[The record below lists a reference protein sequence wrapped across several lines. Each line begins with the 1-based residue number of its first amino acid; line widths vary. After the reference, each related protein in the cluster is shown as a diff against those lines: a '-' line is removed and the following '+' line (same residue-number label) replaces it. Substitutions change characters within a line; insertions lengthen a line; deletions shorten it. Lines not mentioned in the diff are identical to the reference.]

1 MTNMKKTLCWTLI
14 VPCIL
19 TGPLAGGEFKLVR
32 TARKALALR
41 GFGFDP
47 LSIHT
52 REVIAAPKDCGT
64 VHPEARVAA
73 FTADGLKVTIALD
86 STKADAKH
94 PDLVRFNFTG
104 KCSFQDTPTVP
115 LKRGMDPRSATRLG
129 LMRAG
134 EYYHFGPATLKV
146 TRGRTTLPVSV
157 SGTYFVGSG
166 SNKWRSASLAVVA
179 TADGSC
185 RFGDKVCGVRVVDA
199 TSNLR
204 FGDPLGMTQ
213 KDGLVVHTRKWR
225 GFVADRIWIDTSS
238 ETFKSA
244 AVRVYCGQLAR
255 IGEAW
260 YRISVTEDASKITVE
275 PARGGA
281 GKVLVPGDKW
291 SVTLIGTRNV
301 LKLSGGKEPIDV
313 PADKYVAAS
322 YYATINSDVPSKPY
336 RIRSGSY
343 VMSGRQKGKV
353 FDVKTG
359 AVTNIT
365 VGAPLTAAVSVT
377 QSKGTATLNLL
388 ARDSSGARISS
399 LYGPKGRPP
408 VPKVTIY
415 DDKRQRVYT
424 TSLKYG

>member
-1 MTNMKKTLCWTLI
+1 MSA
-14 VPCIL
+14 
-19 TGPLAGGEFKLVR
+19 GPLAGGEFKLVR
-32 TARKALALR
+32 TDPKSPAIRR
-41 GFGFDP
+41 FEP

-52 REVIAAPKDCGT
+52 REVIVAPRGCGT
-64 VHPEARVAA
+64 VNPQARVAT
-73 FTADGLKVTIALD
+73 FTADGLQVTIALD
-86 STKADAKH
+86 SMKPDAKH

-104 KCSFQDTPTVP
+104 KCIFQGPPTVP
-115 LKRGMDPRSATRLG
+115 LKRGMSPRASRRLG
-129 LMRAG
+129 LIRAG
-134 EYYHFGPATLKV
+134 EYYHFGPVTVMA
-146 TRGRTTLPVSV
+146 TRGRATLPVSV
-157 SGTYFVGSG
+157 SGTYFVGTG
-166 SNKWRSASLAVVA
+166 VNKWRSASLAVVA

-185 RFGDKVCGVRVVDA
+185 RFGDKVYGVRVVDA

-225 GFVADRIWIDTSS
+225 GFVADRVWIDTASQ
-238 ETFKSA
+238 TFKSA
-244 AVRVYCGQLAR
+244 GVKVYCGQLAR
-255 IGEAW
+255 IGGKL
-260 YRISVTEDASKITVE
+260 YRISVSEDASKITVK
-275 PARGGA
+275 PAKGGA
-281 GKVLVPGDKW
+281 GKVRIPGDKW

-301 LKLSGGKEPIDV
+301 LQLSGGKEPIDV
-313 PADKYVAAS
+313 PADKYVAAN

-336 RIRSGSY
+336 RFRSGYY

-353 FDVKTG
+353 FDVKAG

-377 QSKGTATLNLL
+377 QSKGTVRLNLL
-388 ARDSSGARISS
+388 ARDASGARISS
-399 LYGPKGRPP
+399 LYGPKGKPP